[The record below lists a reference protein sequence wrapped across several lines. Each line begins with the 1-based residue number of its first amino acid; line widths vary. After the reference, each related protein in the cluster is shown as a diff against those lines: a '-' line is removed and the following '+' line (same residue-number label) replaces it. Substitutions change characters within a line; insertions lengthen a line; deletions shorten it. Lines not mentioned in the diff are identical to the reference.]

1 MRNEYSVIIRI
12 QEEDVFYQA
21 VDAPDAKSALEK
33 AVKEFNEKT
42 GKWTYLISSYSADS
56 MSKARKDLV
65 KAKEEPKKDEA
76 KKADDKKADAKDKA
90 KGK

>member
-33 AVKEFNEKT
+33 AVKVAMER
-42 GKWTYLISSYSADS
+42 D
-56 MSKARKDLV
+56 MSHIKSNLERRWDR
-65 KAKEEPKKDEA
+65 
-76 KKADDKKADAKDKA
+76 
-90 KGK
+90 